1 MSNPKNDDKK
11 TPANTPIPSQR
22 PEPTPTPTPSSTPSR
37 ASGSSEEDKRTLA
50 ELEKEELELQEKIA
64 RLGELKKSK
73 MTADAESVFEQLK
86 DNAIKFRDFIT
97 SDKKQE
103 LISAILGPQEEIPSG
118 KGSKGGKGGKK
129 VKEDKAPVE
138 QKYEVNG
145 RTWSGRG
152 KAPRE
157 FVEWLDTAEGKQYQK
172 QHRIGDKNVFPPI
185 KK

>member
-1 MSNPKNDDKK
+1 MNAAK
-11 TPANTPIPSQR
+11 TNETPV
-22 PEPTPTPTPSSTPSR
+22 PTPKTTPTPSTTPNKSV
-37 ASGSSEEDKRTLA
+37 EDKRTLA

-73 MTADAESVFEQLK
+73 LTADAESVFEQLK
-86 DNAIKFRDFIT
+86 DNAIKFRDFI
-97 SDKKQE
+97 SEDKKQE
-103 LISAILGPQEEIPSG
+103 LISAILGPQEEIPAGKSG
-118 KGSKGGKGGKK
+118 KGGKGGNGRKTVKK
-129 VKEDKAPVE
+129 DKGPVE

-172 QHRIGDKNVFPPI
+172 QHKTGDKNVFPPI

>member
-1 MSNPKNDDKK
+1 MSNSKNEDKK
-11 TPANTPIPSQR
+11 NPTNTPAPSQR
-22 PEPTPTPTPSSTPSR
+22 PEPTPTPTPSSTT
-37 ASGSSEEDKRTLA
+37 GSSEEDKRTLA
-50 ELEKEELELQEKIA
+50 ELEKEELELQAKIA
-64 RLGELKKSK
+64 RLGELKKNK

-103 LISAILGPQEEIPSG
+103 LISAILGPQEEIPAG
-118 KGSKGGKGGKK
+118 KGGKGGKGGK
-129 VKEDKAPVE
+129 NVKKDKGPVE

-157 FVEWLDTAEGKQYQK
+157 FMEWLDTAEGKQYQK
-172 QHRIGDKNVFPPI
+172 QHKTGDKNVFPPI

>member
-1 MSNPKNDDKK
+1 MNAAK
-11 TPANTPIPSQR
+11 TTETPV
-22 PEPTPTPTPSSTPSR
+22 PTPKTTPTPSTTPNKS
-37 ASGSSEEDKRTLA
+37 ADDKRTLA

-73 MTADAESVFEQLK
+73 LTAEAESIFEQLK
-86 DNAIKFRDFIT
+86 ENAIKFRDFI
-97 SDKKQE
+97 SGDKKQE
-103 LISAILGPQEEIPSG
+103 LISAILGPQEEIPAG
-118 KGSKGGKGGKK
+118 GGGKGGKGGKNNK
-129 VKEDKAPVE
+129 KEKGPVE

-172 QHRIGDKNVFPPI
+172 QHRTGDKNVFPPI

>member
-1 MSNPKNDDKK
+1 MNAAK
-11 TPANTPIPSQR
+11 TNETPV
-22 PEPTPTPTPSSTPSR
+22 PTPKTTPTPSTTPNKS
-37 ASGSSEEDKRTLA
+37 ADDKRTLA

-64 RLGELKKSK
+64 RLGELKKNK

-103 LISAILGPQEEIPSG
+103 LISAILGPQEEIPA
-118 KGSKGGKGGKK
+118 GKGGKK
-129 VKEDKAPVE
+129 VKKVKKETGTVE

-157 FVEWLDTAEGKQYQK
+157 FIEWLDTAEGKQYQK
-172 QHRIGDKNVFPPI
+172 QHRTGDKNVFPPI

>member
-1 MSNPKNDDKK
+1 MANKSEQKPTA
-11 TPANTPIPSQR
+11 TPAPSQH
-22 PEPTPTPTPSSTPSR
+22 PTPTPSTTPNKSV
-37 ASGSSEEDKRTLA
+37 AEDSRTL
-50 ELEKEELELQEKIA
+50 EQLEKEEEELRAKIEA
-64 RLGELKKSK
+64 LAEAKKNKLTSE
-73 MTADAESVFEQLK
+73 ASVAFESIK
-86 DNAIKFRDFIT
+86 ASAIKFRDYLS

-103 LISAILGPQEEIPSG
+103 LVSAILGPGAIPEST
-118 KGSKGGKGGKK
+118 SKGGRGGKSGK
-129 VKEDKAPVE
+129 KDKGLVE

-172 QHRIGDKNVFPPI
+172 QHKKGDKNVFPPI